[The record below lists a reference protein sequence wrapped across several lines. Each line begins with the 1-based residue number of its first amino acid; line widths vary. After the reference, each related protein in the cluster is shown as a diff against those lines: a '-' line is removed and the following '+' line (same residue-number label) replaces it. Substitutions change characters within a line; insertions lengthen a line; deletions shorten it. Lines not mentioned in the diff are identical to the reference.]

1 MKNKV
6 TQTLRTYD
14 NVVLYIGFLAV
25 AAFLAASRGCTQ
37 EFLTV
42 VLYPFM
48 IPVFLNIVM
57 LVFSARRGANGR
69 ILLLVLIM
77 LTLAGLMRAVYWT
90 SYPDLYEGANLPVWD
105 YFLTQIVIFAVM
117 LIYPMQ
123 TQIKNKRVYEILS
136 GRKFTLAMAVLI
148 AVMYGMLLLFGVSYG
163 GAKAW
168 ISVGGY
174 LVQLTEP
181 IKLLFIICL
190 AAMMSRDEKTPL
202 AILFYL
208 VNAALMGVVVSELG
222 TALVMTFVF
231 FIFLFIFPQKKG
243 VYFWLGVSAFVLM
256 ILMVMILRAV
266 SSEYEYAMKQSDPRV
281 FAARFTGTLY
291 DYAMSTPED
300 VVTMDILREMVDNSL
315 TSMKTEEQAELGRA
329 FHSISKQITDGQL
342 KLSDFADARDSEIWI
357 QVAGV
362 IDEKTEDGVGPE
374 TAKAVT
380 AKIEKYPAV
389 AAIARLCENP
399 GFRSAYITRF
409 CSSDY
414 YITDTLYRSAAPG
427 FWHSVNRKLWMGAY
441 AKFIQRI
448 VLPNEALSA
457 RFGFTS
463 EVPYQLDQAQ
473 SAMRVGGL
481 TGANRHE
488 FYYIPVMESDMI
500 FAEMVSLYGFGM
512 GFFVILLYMIL
523 FREGMKETVKLKG
536 KPFHRGLVL
545 GITLMIFIQALII
558 IAGNLSLF
566 PLTGITLPFIADGSL
581 SMLVFGV
588 MIGILL
594 AASYVPI
601 REDILPAGSADTM
614 TKEDLKSL
622 PGGLIST
629 IRGNLWNRQHRD
641 KKKRRNKQQDKTQ
654 KKMPEDETDTGGFPV
669 DTAPPEEGTV
679 SDTDKSDF
687 PDNGK
692 QGGGPDQNKKKQTK
706 YTDWN

>member
-117 LIYPMQ
+117 LTYPMQ

-641 KKKRRNKQQDKTQ
+641 KKKLRNKQQDKTQ

-679 SDTDKSDF
+679 SDTDKSDL